1 MAGMLRAYIFRYR
14 VAPSISSSLVCSMVS
29 IGPASSMQIRHTM
42 MPKAVHST
50 KDVWTVFSTRSRS
63 PMPRPR
69 ATATLTPLPMP
80 ISSPVNSDTSSV
92 VDPTAPRAR

>member
-1 MAGMLRAYIFRYR
+1 
-14 VAPSISSSLVCSMVS
+14 MVS

-42 MPKAVHST
+42 MPKAAHST
-50 KDVWTVFSTRSRS
+50 KDVWTVFST
-63 PMPRPR
+63 
-69 ATATLTPLPMP
+69 MP